1 MLANLLKFCPTGEE
15 YTAFFSEAFT
25 QTLPADLQILLDGSE
40 DGVLKQFP
48 QKADKLWAI
57 CCPAD
62 ATMAVVTQQEEE
74 DPDCLAAI
82 QYNKKKE
89 WGEKKQHSSNNSN
102 NGSHGGDHGS
112 KKPHK
117 MFPVCFQVLSSATTR
132 LPAASRE
139 TS

>member
-62 ATMAVVTQQEEE
+62 ATMAVVGLVEGKNSCGKIRE
-74 DPDCLAAI
+74 AA
-82 QYNKKKE
+82 
-89 WGEKKQHSSNNSN
+89 
-102 NGSHGGDHGS
+102 
-112 KKPHK
+112 
-117 MFPVCFQVLSSATTR
+117 VA
-132 LPAASRE
+132 
-139 TS
+139 